1 MQPLLLKQEK
11 IKNLVVGNQIWLK
24 LMTGERW
31 SKMFKL
37 TSRDLTGDTKV
48 T

>member
-11 IKNLVVGNQIWLK
+11 IKSLVVGNQIWVK
-24 LMTGERW
+24 LMTGQRW
-31 SKMFKL
+31 SKMFKNI
-37 TSRDLTGDTKV
+37 SKDLTGDTKV